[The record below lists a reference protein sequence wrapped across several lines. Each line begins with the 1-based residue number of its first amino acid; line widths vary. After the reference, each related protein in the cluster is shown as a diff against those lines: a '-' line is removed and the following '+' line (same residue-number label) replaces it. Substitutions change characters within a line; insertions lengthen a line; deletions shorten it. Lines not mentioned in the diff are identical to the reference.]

1 MHIAFLLPALAAA
14 LGTYCVAKELCSK
27 PLLAA
32 LVAVLSL
39 IMSRNSFSC
48 ESVMEPKATEATL
61 KPYTGHRLGTDSG
74 LQSHTNATPRLP
86 QGHPKTTFKPANQTS
101 L

>member
-1 MHIAFLLPALAAA
+1 MRTRSVYVEAFPCPRTGALCRRPLPLALLSAI
-14 LGTYCVAKELCSK
+14 
-27 PLLAA
+27 
-32 LVAVLSL
+32 L
-39 IMSRNSFSC
+39 IMSRNSSSC

-61 KPYTGHRLGTDSG
+61 KPYTGHILGIDSG

-86 QGHPKTTFKPANQTS
+86 QGHPKTTFKPANQAS